1 MIKLSHLPSLFSEN
15 SEEDLNDILSLIY
28 FNQNFMSVVKI
39 LRVLATKHHINL
51 SDKRTYNKY
60 YQRLYRFLKY
70 LESHEIIELKKTE
83 DALLFARI
91 APKLIDLLKQA
102 QNSNSVK
109 DVIKSIYALPRRA
122 RAERIEAIKIALS
135 EKMLDEYDKK
145 EINKLFKTYLE
156 EINSRRIILIKKHD
170 AFSFTPDQLIL
181 RYKTRFNARDRQ
193 IRNLRNYERVFEIA
207 SQRYRN
213 AVHLV
218 LTTDPKR
225 FKSLWHSWRHF
236 SKAFNRFMS
245 YTAKKRKTRHHYI
258 AVYEFTRSGL
268 LHAHIVIFGTSSLF
282 WKHQITQIWQRTGQ
296 GSYNFIYALKNEN
309 GKFVYARERPRD
321 AKRGEDVKSYL
332 SKYLKKAY
340 FDSETLSLYWTSNKR
355 FFTCSR
361 FFSNYFDKPIRR
373 PGEYFF
379 FASLRIDELEDFT
392 FLSMFSSV
400 IVIYEEP
407 PPL

>member
-1 MIKLSHLPSLFSEN
+1 MIKLEKLPSPIFYDA
-15 SEEDLNDILSLIY
+15 EEDLEDILKLIY
-28 FNQNFMSVVKI
+28 FNQNFFSVVKI
-39 LRVLATKHHINL
+39 LRVLAQKHQINL
-51 SDKRTYNKY
+51 NDKRTYQKY

-70 LESHEIIELKKTE
+70 LEEKQIIELHRTS
-83 DALLFARI
+83 DALLFVSIRQQI
-91 APKLIDLLKQA
+91 IDLLKQA

-109 DVIKSIYALPRRA
+109 DVIKSIYALPKRA
-122 RAERIEAIKIALS
+122 RIERIEAIKIALS
-135 EKMLDEYDKK
+135 EKMLDEFSKE
-145 EINKLFKTYLE
+145 EINELFKTYLK

-361 FFSNYFDKPIRR
+361 FFSNYFEKQTSSSGLFI
-373 PGEYFF
+373 F
-379 FASLRIDELEDFT
+379 FACIRVDELENEFNIS
-392 FLSMFSSV
+392 LSNVF
-400 IVIYEEP
+400 IIFEEP
-407 PPL
+407 PPV